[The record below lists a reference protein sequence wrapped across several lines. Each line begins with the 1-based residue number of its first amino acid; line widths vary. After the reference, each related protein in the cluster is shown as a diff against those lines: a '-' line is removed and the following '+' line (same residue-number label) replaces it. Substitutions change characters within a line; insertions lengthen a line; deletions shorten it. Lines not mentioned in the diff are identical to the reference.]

1 MSMKKISI
9 AHFQKNILQWYKLYG
24 RHDLP
29 WRPPSLKLRRDGTL
43 DPYRVLISEVM
54 LQQTQVDRVR
64 EKFISFIRKFPTLSC
79 LAVSSTRDLLA
90 EWQGLGYNRRALN
103 LRACA
108 QKIVKDHGG
117 VVPQDLEVLKML
129 PGFGPYTASAVMA
142 FAFDKPVVVLDTNI
156 RRIFIHFFFADQEK
170 VHDNQLT
177 GLIEKSIWKKSPR
190 IWYGALMDYG
200 SGAFKKISN
209 PNAKSAH
216 YVKQS
221 KFEGSPRYV
230 RAKILAQIL
239 EYGPHKNSQI
249 KSFMKTDPHLLHYQ
263 KNKLLQ
269 EILNGLEAD
278 GFLQY
283 TNNEWRVVNN

>member
-1 MSMKKISI
+1 MKKISI
-9 AHFQKNILQWYKLYG
+9 ARFQKNILQWYKLNG

-43 DPYRVLISEVM
+43 DPYKVLISEVM

-64 EKFISFIRKFPTLSC
+64 GKFISFIRKFPTFQA
-79 LAVSSTRDLLA
+79 LAKSSTQDLLL

-108 QKIVKDHGG
+108 QKIGEDHKGS
-117 VVPQDLEVLKML
+117 VPQDLEVLKKL

-170 VHDNQLT
+170 IHDNQLI

-200 SGAFKKISN
+200 SGAFKKIPN
-209 PNAKSAH
+209 PNTKSSH

-230 RAKILAQIL
+230 RAKILARIL
-239 EYGPHKNSQI
+239 EYGPQRNTQI
-249 KSFMKTDPHLLHYQ
+249 KSFMKTDPHLLQYQ
-263 KNKLLQ
+263 KNKVLQ
-269 EILNGLEAD
+269 EVLDGLSAE

-283 TNNEWRVVNN
+283 TNNTWHVVNK